1 MEQDVYQ
8 WLCSSIHPRDKQDVA
23 YRLSLGARAVAY
35 GEEGVS
41 FQGPFP
47 SRVLVNDQYIN
58 VTYDQRVSVTQSKD
72 IFQVSVMAVV
82 VMCSK
87 VWGSI

>member
-23 YRLSLGARAVAY
+23 YRLSLGVRAVAY

-47 SRVLVNDQYIN
+47 SRVLVNDQYLNIIYN
-58 VTYDQRVSVTQSKD
+58 QRIFVAQSKD
-72 IFQVSVMAVV
+72 IFQV
-82 VMCSK
+82 
-87 VWGSI
+87 WLLYL

>member
-8 WLCSSIHPRDKQDVA
+8 WLCSSIHPRDKQGVA

-47 SRVLVNDQYIN
+47 SRVLVNDQYLNIIYN
-58 VTYDQRVSVTQSKD
+58 QRIFVAQSKD
-72 IFQVSVMAVV
+72 IFQV
-82 VMCSK
+82 
-87 VWGSI
+87 WLLYL